1 MIGRAAPLAIA
12 ACLLAGTPALAQAPP
27 PAAAPPQSLALPGE
41 SAKSVVGTW
50 EISNADRDRSCTV
63 TLKSGAAQGN
73 LALEW
78 DRKCA
83 EVFPYTRDIRAWRVG
98 AREAIELLDAK
109 GQVALELTEV
119 EGGLYEGERPGEG
132 LVFLQSLAA
141 SGADELKPED
151 IAGEWS
157 FTRGTGKPLCQIT
170 LTTTAAAQDARA
182 VQVKPGCDALIARF
196 GPVAWRLDRSQLV
209 LVPARGEAWRFEE
222 RDPSTWRRIPEGREP
237 LQLVRQ

>member
-1 MIGRAAPLAIA
+1 MIGRGAPLAIA
-12 ACLLAGTPALAQAPP
+12 ACLLAGAQAFAQTP
-27 PAAAPPQSLALPGE
+27 PAAAPPAALPVPGE
-41 SAKSVVGTW
+41 SAKSVTGTW
-50 EISNADRDRSCTV
+50 EISNADRDRSCTL
-63 TLKSGAAQGN
+63 TLKPGAGAGA

-98 AREAIELLDAK
+98 ARESIELLDAK

-132 LVFLQSLAA
+132 LVFLQSVAA
-141 SGADELKPED
+141 SGAEERKPEEL
-151 IAGEWS
+151 AGEWG
-157 FTRGTGKPLCQIT
+157 FTRGAGKPICQVT
-170 LTTTAAAQDARA
+170 LATSAAAQDAFA
-182 VQVKPGCDALIARF
+182 LQVKPGCDALITRF

-209 LVPARGEAWRFEE
+209 LIPARGEAWRFEE
-222 RDPSTWRRIPEGREP
+222 SDPSTWKRIPEARQP